1 MKVYFKQTVKKKKHE
16 NGNNVKI
23 NNKMFLS
30 DEGPTFETLD
40 FTIGLYRLHYSIC
53 KNKIGT
59 VLCFSVQVHMMYLL
73 FSAEWQEPTKTTEC
87 FNKIY
92 NNACTLPEY
101 VSKGIN
107 NRFKSVLDMRDNRKC
122 ITISLSTSIWSHC
135 FMGIEESLGSVFSN
149 SKIRIPK
156 SF

>member
-101 VSKGIN
+101 VSTFKGHKQPLQIGVGYE
-107 NRFKSVLDMRDNRKC
+107 R
-122 ITISLSTSIWSHC
+122 
-135 FMGIEESLGSVFSN
+135 
-149 SKIRIPK
+149 
-156 SF
+156 